1 MWSERE
7 ARKDF
12 QMVANLDVT
21 LSRLVHRE
29 LDLLSERMKEKYWED
44 KERYWNILDH
54 KQEKDVDVMNV
65 KEESRE
71 DHSQT
76 PEEVTEAEE
85 EMKRSAEKQKNRD
98 MESEESNHRMAALT
112 EGKDW
117 QQMLRLIML
126 LQDEGN
132 FYVKE
137 HRYTEASAK
146 FKEALEYIDHL
157 QTKVSPFTEKAIN
170 NTMNCRLHGWVFM
183 QNISDACLPLISI
196 PTIT

>member
-1 MWSERE
+1 
-7 ARKDF
+7 
-12 QMVANLDVT
+12 MVANLDIT

-29 LDLLSERMKEKYWED
+29 LGLLSERMKEKDCED
-44 KERYWNILDH
+44 KERYWNILEH
-54 KQEKDVDVMNV
+54 KQEKEPEEKDIMHVE
-65 KEESRE
+65 EESRGE
-71 DHSQT
+71 HSQT
-76 PEEVTEAEE
+76 NEEVTEAEE
-85 EMKRSAEKQKNRD
+85 EMKRPEIEEKKHD
-98 MESEESNHRMAALT
+98 MEREESNRRIAALT

-157 QTKVSPFTEKAIN
+157 QTKVSLFTGN
-170 NTMNCRLHGWVFM
+170 NTVNCRMHSCVFM
-183 QNISDACLPLISI
+183 QSISDACLPLISI
-196 PTIT
+196 